1 MAHTVRKEGYS
12 NGFQSIRSNLLDLNV
27 SENCRCYPGHSG
39 VIILWYTLY
48 QYFCLTAFAR
58 NRIGTGLVQKKC
70 WRQGFKGLWE
80 GPDPQLADFF
90 ACSTLLIVDV
100 RRQLVEARERAV
112 DQDIVLPRE
121 ASLVR
126 SLCKCQR
133 RLTPRLQTRPPHQS
147 ACAATWQ
154 I

>member
-1 MAHTVRKEGYS
+1 MTHAVRKEGYS

-39 VIILWYTLY
+39 EIILWYTLY
-48 QYFCLTAFAR
+48 QYFCLTSFAR
-58 NRIGTGLVQKKC
+58 NRIGTGLVQKSSGGSAL
-70 WRQGFKGLWE
+70 RDLWE
-80 GPDPQLADFF
+80 GPDPQLADFSR
-90 ACSTLLIVDV
+90 APRYLLSMCGGSWLGRASGQSIKTLS
-100 RRQLVEARERAV
+100 
-112 DQDIVLPRE
+112 LPRE